1 MKFFYRIYRK
11 FGMAF
16 NLNFIGFYQSLF
28 WKNEGKDQEIRFKY
42 RLEENDVVFDLGA
55 FKGEFTEKLYNEKA
69 KFYLF
74 DTNPE
79 MIMYLKERFKV
90 FSNILISPYGLGS
103 RDVYGDTKYSFF
115 PWARAGATYT
125 EVKSSK
131 LVIMDFI
138 KFCEEKKINNIEL
151 LKINIEGAEYDLLKY
166 LYEKNFLP
174 KINHIQIQPHDF
186 ENESLG
192 NLLELHRNL
201 HKTHNLKLSYPF
213 VWDFWQ
219 RK

>member
-1 MKFFYRIYRK
+1 MKK
-11 FGMAF
+11 
-16 NLNFIGFYQSLF
+16 
-28 WKNEGKDQEIRFKY
+28 
-42 RLEENDVVFDLGA
+42 
-55 FKGEFTEKLYNEKA
+55 
-69 KFYLF
+69 
-74 DTNPE
+74 
-79 MIMYLKERFKV
+79 
-90 FSNILISPYGLGS
+90 
-103 RDVYGDTKYSFF
+103 
-115 PWARAGATYT
+115 
-125 EVKSSK
+125 
-131 LVIMDFI
+131 
-138 KFCEEKKINNIEL
+138 KKINNIEL